1 MHATHVILI
10 NLEYTELNQESEI
23 ISYAESV
30 TEDYQH
36 DVFDWRTVQDVIIG
50 SNKPDKLLN
59 LLEQCRDAQQQQI
72 TQCLKVL
79 DNNLGDSLS
88 QIVSILSNDNTF
100 TLEFNELAK
109 LLAGEYTFES
119 CFFDTEYCTS
129 RIDKDT
135 LQAVKEA
142 PENYALVLF
151 DCHN

>member
-1 MHATHVILI
+1 MHTTHTILV
-10 NLEYTELNQESEI
+10 NLKYAEITQESEVI
-23 ISYAESV
+23 HYAESA

-36 DVFDWRTVQDVIIG
+36 DVFDWRTVQDIIIG
-50 SNKPDKLLN
+50 SNKPDKLLS
-59 LLEQCRDAQQQQI
+59 LLEQCCDAQQKQI

-79 DNNLGDSLS
+79 NNNLGDSLS
-88 QIVSILSNDNTF
+88 QIVSTLSNDNTF

-119 CFFDTEYCTS
+119 GFFDIEYCTS
-129 RIDKDT
+129 RIDKDI
-135 LQAVKEA
+135 LQAVREA